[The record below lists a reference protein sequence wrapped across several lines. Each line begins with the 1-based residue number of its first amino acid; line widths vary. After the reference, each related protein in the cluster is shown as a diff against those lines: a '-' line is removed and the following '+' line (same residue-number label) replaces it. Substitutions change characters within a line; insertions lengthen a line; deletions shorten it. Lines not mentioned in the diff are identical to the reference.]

1 MDADPNF
8 QFFLDFYADL
18 PRQGPGDDRITRSI
32 LGLLTDLPPHPVTID
47 MGCGSGAQSL
57 ALARAGCQVTAV
69 DLYPVILDHLIQ
81 RINNEDPM
89 PLITPVCAG
98 MDTFRPV
105 AQVDLIWSEG
115 AVYIIGFEKGLSL
128 WKEHVTVGGYVV
140 VSELTWFTLNPPSR
154 LKEFWD
160 QEYPSMKTV
169 SENQAIVEKAGY
181 RWMGSVALP
190 DSAWDAFYAPQK
202 EKIDILR
209 RSGSLTQ
216 GEEEVLTTIE
226 EEIRLFEEYRGM
238 YGYVFYLMQRIS

>member
-1 MDADPNF
+1 MDEEQSF
-8 QFFLDFYADL
+8 QFFLNFYADL
-18 PRQGPGDDRITRSI
+18 PRQGPGDDRITISI
-32 LGLLTDLPPHPVTID
+32 LGLLTDLPSHPVTID

-69 DLYPVILDHLIQ
+69 DLYPVILDHLIE
-81 RINNEDPM
+81 RIHHEDPL

-98 MDTFRPV
+98 MDTFRP
-105 AQVDLIWSEG
+105 AAPVDLIWSEG
-115 AVYIIGFEKGLSL
+115 AVYIIGFENGLTL
-128 WKEHVTVGGYVV
+128 WKEHVNMGGYVV

-154 LKEFWD
+154 LKAFWD
-160 QEYPSMKTV
+160 QEYPSMKTLD
-169 SENQAIVEKAGY
+169 ENQAIVEKAGY

-202 EKIDILR
+202 EKIDLLR
-209 RSGSLTQ
+209 KSGSLSQ

-238 YGYVFYLMQRIS
+238 YGYVFYLMQRVA